1 MGFFGINVATQG
13 LYTSKTA
20 LNIVNHNISNAETP
34 GYSRQY
40 GVQSATRPLSTGKI
54 GMIGT
59 GSEITEVKQ
68 YRSDYLDQKYW
79 SMVDELGEY
88 SIKDE
93 LMGQVETLFN
103 EPSDSGF
110 GTYFSDMYD
119 SLQTLITN
127 PAEDSIKE
135 NFIDS
140 AQNFTSYFKILSE
153 NLQKYQRDANFGV
166 KICVNEINSIAEQI
180 ATINYQI
187 RTSEVSGNNANDLR
201 DKRVNLIDELS
212 ELINVDVKVLTDE
225 FGVETMKISIGG
237 QTLVEGDSYNV
248 LELEPRTYLKN
259 PEDQPSLYDIKISG
273 RYLNLSGEH
282 FTGKLKGYIDVR
294 DGNNGEN
301 FKGNIY
307 SESGTTVVVDGWNR
321 NDIPATGSI
330 YINNELIEYTGYT
343 YDDTTKMITFNL
355 ATAVTPSVVGTTAEI
370 GNSVDYKGIPY
381 YINQLNEFVRTVAL
395 KFNEI
400 HKTGNGGTA
409 EEFFAYDGYSGTG
422 LDESNKFTYN
432 QITIDNFE
440 VSEKIISDI
449 NLLATSADA
458 TAGESANDLLIKLA
472 NLRHDPDMFSKGEPE
487 NYMQALI
494 SEVGIDVK
502 QADSFYTGQ
511 NNLCIMV
518 KNQRLSISSVDITEE
533 TTDMLRFQQAYNLS
547 AKMISVMDEIYDV
560 TINQLKR

>member
-88 SIKDE
+88 SIKDQ

-140 AQNFTSYFKILSE
+140 AQNFTSYFNILSE

-381 YINQLNEFVRTVAL
+381 YINQLNEFV
-395 KFNEI
+395 E
-400 HKTGNGGTA
+400 
-409 EEFFAYDGYSGTG
+409 
-422 LDESNKFTYN
+422 
-432 QITIDNFE
+432 Q
-440 VSEKIISDI
+440 
-449 NLLATSADA
+449 LL
-458 TAGESANDLLIKLA
+458 
-472 NLRHDPDMFSKGEPE
+472 
-487 NYMQALI
+487 
-494 SEVGIDVK
+494 
-502 QADSFYTGQ
+502 
-511 NNLCIMV
+511 
-518 KNQRLSISSVDITEE
+518 
-533 TTDMLRFQQAYNLS
+533 
-547 AKMISVMDEIYDV
+547 
-560 TINQLKR
+560 